1 MFTQMGTSGNLPFY
15 FFFSKKFFT
24 LLLLLLLCYYLLYT
38 SSLYYFFFPYFSLFF
53 LLYFFLFTL
62 SFFSYTFLFMFL
74 SSFLPLFLSFIFF
87 KKDEPGRGRTC
98 NLQIRSLTRFH
109 CATGPSLFYITS
121 LFMPCFFL
129 FLPYVLIFVFTI
141 GRFISSRIHPFPSE
155 HGSKDA

>member
-15 FFFSKKFFT
+15 FFFFLKYF
-24 LLLLLLLCYYLLYT
+24 LLYCYSAT
-38 SSLYYFFFPYFSLFF
+38 IYYIPLAYTISSSLLFPFF
-53 LLYFFLFTL
+53 LLYFFFSLL
-62 SFFSYTFLFMFL
+62 CLFFSYTFLFMFL

-109 CATGPSLFYITS
+109 CATGPSLLYITS